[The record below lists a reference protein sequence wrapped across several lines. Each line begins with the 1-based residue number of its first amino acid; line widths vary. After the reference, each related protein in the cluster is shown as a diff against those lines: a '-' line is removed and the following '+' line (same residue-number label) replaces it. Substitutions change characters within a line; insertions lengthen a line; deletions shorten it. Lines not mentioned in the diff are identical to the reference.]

1 MNFLINLM
9 LLLIAFIVIDKVF
22 ISTPEDRAETRER
35 VDIAM
40 QERAERIEANREA
53 ITSREM
59 QIDDDQRAML
69 QRAITSAGYGCPAA
83 KLAFSRGETPHGP
96 AMMVWCGPADREGVF
111 DEARFLVTVLPDNRM
126 NIRPYE
132 G

>member
-1 MNFLINLM
+1 MNTLIKLSLV
-9 LLLIAFIVIDKVF
+9 LLAVVAYMAFT
-22 ISTPEDRAETRER
+22 STPEERAERGR
-35 VDIAM
+35 LNDIAM

-69 QRAITSAGYGCPAA
+69 QRAITSAGYSCPAA

-111 DEARFLVTVLPDNRM
+111 DEARFLVTVLPDDRM